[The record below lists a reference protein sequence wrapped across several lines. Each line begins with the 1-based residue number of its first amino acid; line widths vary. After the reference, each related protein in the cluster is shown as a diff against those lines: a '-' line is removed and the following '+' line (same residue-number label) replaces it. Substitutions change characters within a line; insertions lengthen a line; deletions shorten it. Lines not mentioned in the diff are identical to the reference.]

1 MRDGATPYPWRR
13 PGQRWGSFANER
25 GLTLIEILLTTAII
39 GIVGQIAVMNLVGQ
53 LPKKR
58 LQGATNQIV
67 WDFMAARM
75 KAIMQN
81 HDRIKVTFVD
91 THTYTIWDDVNNDD
105 IVNADE
111 AIAKTSNLHDDSP
124 DVNLA
129 RPLPRTFGFTSKG
142 AASRAQ
148 DMELG
153 NQSGAYRITISRNGK
168 ATSKELH

>member
-1 MRDGATPYPWRR
+1 MAPAGSTK
-13 PGQRWGSFANER
+13 GSFTNEQ
-25 GLTLIEILLTTAII
+25 GINLFEILLTTAII
-39 GIVGQIAVMNLVGQ
+39 GIVGQIAVVNLVGQ

-67 WDFMAARM
+67 WDLMAARM

-105 IVNADE
+105 VVNADE
-111 AIAKTSNLHDDSP
+111 AIAKTSNLHDGSP

-129 RPLPRTFGFTSKG
+129 KPLPRTFGFSSKG
-142 AASRAQ
+142 AANRTQ
-148 DMELG
+148 DMDLG
-153 NQSGAYRITISRNGK
+153 NQSGAYRITISRNDK
-168 ATSKELH
+168 ATSKKIH